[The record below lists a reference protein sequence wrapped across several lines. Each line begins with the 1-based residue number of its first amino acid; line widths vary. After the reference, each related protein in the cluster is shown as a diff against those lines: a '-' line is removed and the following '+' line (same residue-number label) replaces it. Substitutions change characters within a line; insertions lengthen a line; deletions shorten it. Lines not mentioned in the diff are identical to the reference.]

1 MNLIELHELL
11 VKILL
16 GVMVLNILIPYLIKN
31 NPIKTIWWSRV
42 GFFTFWA
49 FWAMAAF
56 TGLVI
61 FAFLKAKVSASI
73 AFMIATTIIL
83 AFLDGFRAI
92 KITKIWRS
100 GDLGLKFN
108 TIVLLIEIAILIATT
123 IFSIT
128 HTNR

>member
-16 GVMVLNILIPYLIKN
+16 SVMVLNILIPYLIRN
-31 NPIKTIWWSRV
+31 NVIKAIWWSRV

-49 FWAMAAF
+49 FWAMVAF

-61 FAFLKAKVSASI
+61 FAFLKAKVSVSI
-73 AFMIATTIIL
+73 AFMIVTTIIL

-100 GDLGLKFN
+100 GSLGLKFN
-108 TIVLLIEIAILIATT
+108 TIVLLIEIVLLIITT
-123 IFSIT
+123 IFAIT
-128 HTNR
+128 HIHK

>member
-16 GVMVLNILIPYLIKN
+16 GVMVLNILIPYLLRNNVIKA
-31 NPIKTIWWSRV
+31 IWWSRV

-49 FWAMAAF
+49 FWAMVAF

-73 AFMIATTIIL
+73 ALMIATTIIL

-92 KITKIWRS
+92 KITKIWRNGS
-100 GDLGLKFN
+100 LGLKFN
-108 TIVLLIEIAILIATT
+108 TVVLLIEIALLIVTT
-123 IFSIT
+123 IFAIT
-128 HTNR
+128 NIHK